1 MTAKLSGQDLSL
13 FRGEKCLFKRLD
25 FALNPGEL
33 LLLEGAN
40 GSGKT
45 SLLKAMLGLLELE
58 TGDVFWNGEPVRG
71 QRQEFHGA
79 LVWMAHRVGFK
90 GDLTL
95 LENLEFER
103 ALRPQRGDDVVSVLE
118 RLGIERLRQ
127 LPMRS
132 LSAGQQRR
140 AALARMLIAD
150 VSLWMMDEPF
160 TNLDRAGRALVLKLV
175 REHLGRGGMCVMT
188 AHQDVDIEF
197 PIQRIELQ

>member
-1 MTAKLSGQDLSL
+1 MTAKLSGRDLTL
-13 FRGEKCLFKRLD
+13 FRGERCLFKRLN
-25 FALNPGEL
+25 FALNPGEM

-45 SLLKAMLGLLELE
+45 SLLKAILGMLELE
-58 TGDVFWNGEPVRG
+58 TGEVSWNGEPVRNRR
-71 QRQEFHGA
+71 QRFHAA
-79 LVWMAHRVGFK
+79 LAWMAHRVGFK
-90 GDLTL
+90 ADLTL

-103 ALRPQRGDDVVSVLE
+103 ALRPQRGDDIVSVLE

-150 VSLWMMDEPF
+150 VPLWLMDEPF
-160 TNLDRAGRALVLKLV
+160 TNLDRAGRALVFKLV
-175 REHLGRGGMCVMT
+175 REHLGRGGMCVLA
-188 AHQDVDIEF
+188 AHQDVDIDAT
-197 PIQRIELQ
+197 IHRIELR